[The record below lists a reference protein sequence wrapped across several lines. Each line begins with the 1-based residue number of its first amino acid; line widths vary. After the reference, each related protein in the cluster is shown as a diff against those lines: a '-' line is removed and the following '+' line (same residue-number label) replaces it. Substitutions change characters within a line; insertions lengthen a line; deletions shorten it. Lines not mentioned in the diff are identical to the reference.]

1 MLGNAPL
8 RFRHSA
14 RKVLF
19 PRLLDLAHSILTDTL
34 ENMKEFYI
42 LLSLLTLEFL
52 ATGTKDI
59 LILMVELEDFA
70 NSSQTE
76 LSARHSNGIHACIAG
91 CLHIVSV
98 ISEDDNLKSY
108 IEKVIDVRRKSFK
121 HLLPEGALGEEE
133 GEGGREGT
141 GTGFKLADDDEEG
154 EGEEGE
160 NGEKGKE
167 EPTPYF
173 NLIEKG
179 FIPHPNEISR
189 NSSKFKLQ

>member
-19 PRLLDLAHSILTDTL
+19 PRLLDLARSILTDTL

-76 LSARHSNGIHACIAG
+76 LSARHSSGIHACIAG

-108 IEKVIDVRRKSFK
+108 IEKVIDVRRKLFK

-133 GEGGREGT
+133 GGREGT
-141 GTGFKLADDDEEG
+141 GAGFKLADDDEEG
-154 EGEEGE
+154 EEGE
-160 NGEKGKE
+160 DREKGKE